1 VNSYALLKFSGG
13 PMKTEWRCRNFQ
25 KFLPKPVGLTEIF
38 RSFSHFQVSVL
49 KNSVAKKRL

>member
-13 PMKTEWRCRNFQ
+13 PMNTEWRCRNFQ